1 MLSAPVGERR
11 STVGGCPW
19 RPGLWRWLVQHRGRN
34 FSFRL
39 KARAF
44 WANNFHPLCRSATP
58 TTAQTLPI
66 DMLCDPPRRSI
77 VEAQQP
83 ISLHPLVS
91 NRGESCSSPARCV
104 PCRFPATTT
113 RNSRTG
119 RHGQDWPCNL
129 YVAMPGI
136 GLTTTRIQRHCRAKW
151 RDFMP
156 FQNQGSIRDASD
168 LSISR
173 GHDIGQ
179 CGDRMPNRQTPI
191 TLRLDLAIRRPDLWA
206 ASYKVRLLIT
216 PHISGVAGYDSKR
229 LLVSVVSPSSATHQC

>member
-44 WANNFHPLCRSATP
+44 WANNFHPLCHSATP

-119 RHGQDWPCNL
+119 RHGQDWPCNFVCRHAGNWVNDHEDTAPL
-129 YVAMPGI
+129 PSKVAGFYAISEPGI
-136 GLTTTRIQRHCRAKW
+136 DQRRLGSLNFTRTRHWAMW
-151 RDFMP
+151 R
-156 FQNQGSIRDASD
+156 QNAQQTNTHHPSD
-168 LSISR
+168 LI
-173 GHDIGQ
+173 
-179 CGDRMPNRQTPI
+179 
-191 TLRLDLAIRRPDLWA
+191 
-206 ASYKVRLLIT
+206 
-216 PHISGVAGYDSKR
+216 
-229 LLVSVVSPSSATHQC
+229 

>member
-1 MLSAPVGERR
+1 M
-11 STVGGCPW
+11 
-19 RPGLWRWLVQHRGRN
+19 QHRGRN

-44 WANNFHPLCRSATP
+44 WANNFHPLCHSATP
-58 TTAQTLPI
+58 TAAPTLPI

-83 ISLHPLVS
+83 LSLHPLVS

-136 GLTTTRIQRHCRAKW
+136 GLTTPRIQRHCRAKW
-151 RDFMP
+151 RGFMP
-156 FQNQGSIRDASD
+156 LQNQGSIRDASD

-191 TLRLDLAIRRPDLWA
+191 TPPTSSSYPTARSVGSLVQSASAYYPSYIWRCRVRFQEAACIGCVPVLRHSPMLTPLVCLPTQLPGFIFRP
-206 ASYKVRLLIT
+206 
-216 PHISGVAGYDSKR
+216 
-229 LLVSVVSPSSATHQC
+229 